1 MTESLRLNKTWD
13 KALIFLNSA
22 IFPILLIILWQIV
35 GITGVFTVVILPGPL
50 RVVKAFLEI
59 VTNGSLARDLSVSL
73 VRVLRGYF
81 FGSLL
86 GVSLGIL
93 AGLNKVAERVIAPI
107 INVIRQIPL
116 YAWMPLLILWFG
128 IGEVSKGIIIA
139 QGVLIPTFL
148 NTIQGIQSVPGE
160 FRELGNVLGLSRA
173 LYIRKVVLPS
183 AEVSILTGLRLAA
196 GNAWMA
202 VVAAEMMGG
211 LTGLGYALINAKD
224 FMYSDR
230 LIALMFVI
238 AALGVLCDRLLRIV
252 QKVALRWNNA

>member
-1 MTESLRLNKTWD
+1 GLS
-13 KALIFLNSA
+13 
-22 IFPILLIILWQIV
+22 
-35 GITGVFTVVILPGPL
+35 GVFTAVILPGP
-50 RVVKAFLEI
+50 VKVIEAFIEI
-59 VTNGSLARDLSVSL
+59 LKNGSLARDLGVSL

-81 FGSLL
+81 FGAAL
-86 GVSLGIL
+86 GISLGIF
-93 AGLNKVAERVIAPI
+93 AGLNKVAERVVSPV

-148 NTIQGIQSVPGE
+148 NTIQGIHSVPHE
-160 FRELGNVLGLSRA
+160 YRELGDVLGLSKW
-173 LYIRKVVLPS
+173 LYIGKVILPS
-183 AEVSILTGLRLAA
+183 AEVSILTGLRLSA

-224 FMYSDR
+224 FMFSDR
-230 LIALMFVI
+230 LIALMIVI
-238 AALGVLCDRLLRIV
+238 AALGVFCDRLLRIV